1 MAIEAAR
8 LVVNITTD
16 ISKMT
21 KGMKDADD
29 QLAKFSKRAAITG
42 VGLTAAITV
51 PAIAAAKGMLNVA
64 MGMEQSEIAFA
75 TMLKSGEKANA
86 FLQDLQDFAAATPF
100 EFTELQD
107 ASRRML
113 AFGFSAESVLPML
126 TDIGD
131 AVSGLGLG
139 SVGVNRVTLALGQ
152 MQAKA
157 KVSGQEMMQ
166 LTEAGIPAWRYLAE
180 SMGLTTAEV
189 MKLSER
195 GLIPADQAI
204 QAILAGMREDF
215 GGMMAKQAQTAAGQ
229 LSNLKDEVTFL
240 AADLGEELLP
250 VFKDMVDVAKDAVA
264 AFSGLSPET
273 QKSILVIGGIA
284 AVSGPALTALG
295 GLASAARGLIAV
307 LPGLKAAYGL
317 MASANTIGGALSVAQ
332 LGLSGV
338 AAVAL
343 PAAAAI
349 TAVAIAWNKFIV
361 QTNKKGAEEV
371 KTAWSDFFE
380 TQISKGAGA
389 TEILNEY
396 HAAQKRVQDQ
406 LGAPQWK
413 NESGAWELSANELA
427 KLFIGNKDQLMADQ
441 EGLNNALART
451 TETYQG
457 YLDVVR
463 YGQVDVK
470 LMTEEQWNAV
480 NGITAFE
487 EAVTSAA
494 DESAAS
500 FQRMVDSASKTKG
513 ELSGFLTEYQN
524 ISQEMDNWV
533 ANTASGVVNML
544 GTKLPEA
551 SQAYKD
557 ALGEVDAV
565 MGTDYVAQYELK
577 EAVKGLVDEYARSK
591 DLEAFRS
598 GLVAIKDEGLAD
610 MQSQL
615 EEVTTKAQELY
626 EKLMQIPSDI
636 KIAIGFDIEELP
648 SWIMQG
654 VNKGT
659 VTPVEDLKWEPK
671 ALGGSVYPGL
681 PYLVGERGMEMF
693 VPQTA
698 GKIVPANQIG
708 TRSVVFESGSIM
720 VTAPNKNTD
729 IPFLVDT
736 LIDEIQRRL
745 I

>member
-1 MAIEAAR
+1 MAISAAKM
-8 LVVNITTD
+8 VVEITTD

-29 QLAKFSKRAAITG
+29 KLAKFSKGATIAG

-75 TMLKSGEKANA
+75 TMLKSGEKATA
-86 FLQDLQDFAAATPF
+86 FLQDLEDFAASTPF
-100 EFTELQD
+100 EFNELQD

-139 SVGVNRVTLALGQ
+139 SAGVNRVTLALGQ

-166 LTEAGIPAWRYLAE
+166 LTEAGIPAWRYLSEA
-180 SMGLTTAEV
+180 MGLTTAEV

-195 GLIPADQAI
+195 GLIPAEQAI
-204 QAILAGMREDF
+204 QMILTGMREDF
-215 GGMMAKQAQTAAGQ
+215 GGMMAKQAETAAGQ

-250 VFKDMVDVAKDAVA
+250 VFKDFVDVAKDAVT

-273 QKSILVIGGIA
+273 KKSILVIGGIA

-307 LPGLKAAYGL
+307 LPGLKAAFGL

-349 TAVAIAWNKFIV
+349 TAVAIAWNKFITE
-361 QTNKKGAEEV
+361 TNKKGAEDV
-371 KTAWSDFFE
+371 KNAWTDLFE
-380 TQISKGAGA
+380 TQISKGASA
-389 TEILNEY
+389 TEILDEY
-396 HAAQKRVQDQ
+396 RKAQARVQDQ
-406 LGAPQWK
+406 LEMSPDRRAGEKGLYWDD
-413 NESGAWELSANELA
+413 LA
-427 KLFIGNKDQLMADQ
+427 KLFIKDKDQLMADQ

-494 DESAAS
+494 DESASS
-500 FQRMVDSASKTKG
+500 FQEMVDAASKTKG
-513 ELSGFLTEYQN
+513 ELSGLLTEYQN
-524 ISQEMDNWV
+524 ISTEMDNWV

-577 EAVKGLVDEYARSK
+577 EAVKGLVDQYARTN
-591 DLEAFRS
+591 DLDAFRS
-598 GLVAIKDEGLAD
+598 GLQAIKDDGLAN
-610 MQSQL
+610 MQTQL
-615 EEVTTKAQELY
+615 DEVTTKAQELY
-626 EKLMQIPSDI
+626 DKLMQIPSDI
-636 KIAIGFDIEELP
+636 KIAIQFDVEELP

-654 VNKGT
+654 INKGEGT
-659 VTPVEDLKWEPK
+659 ISTEDLKWKEE

-708 TRSVVFESGSIM
+708 TRSVVFETGSIQ
-720 VTAPNKNTD
+720 VTAPNKNMD

-736 LIDEIQRRL
+736 LIDEIQRR
-745 I
+745 II